1 MSKTIRWGLVGLG
14 KHAETIADAVRRSHT
29 GRLVAVAS
37 QDRARAR
44 EFAARFGARLMFSS
58 ADDLAGCPD
67 VDAVFVASPDDRHAS
82 AASAVLRAG
91 KHVLVEKPMTRTVAE
106 AKHLVAVAR
115 QKRRVLGVGFHLR
128 FRPAILEARVLIR
141 NKKIGTI
148 KSIEAAWSS
157 PPPSKNL
164 PPLPRYRAWRNNP
177 SRAAGG
183 ALAAR
188 GVHLFDLLSFLTGK
202 SITNVEGTVWPL
214 PPKLDVAAVVTC
226 SLGKTLAAVYTSRSN
241 LKPRNFVIIR
251 GTRGVI
257 RLDDALDPSRVERL
271 TLTVGDKTK
280 TRRFRGVNAYAAE
293 LDGFAD
299 AVRGRKTT
307 LAVGSDGVESM
318 EVLENVR
325 RPPLA
330 KRG

>member
-1 MSKTIRWGLVGLG
+1 MPNMIRWGLIGLG
-14 KHAETIADAVRRSHT
+14 KHAETIADAMRRSRT

-37 QDRARAR
+37 RDRKRAR
-44 EFAARFGARLMFSS
+44 EFAARFGARLVFAT
-58 ADDLAGCPD
+58 ADDLARSPEVD
-67 VDAVFVASPDDRHAS
+67 VVFVASPDDRHAS
-82 AASAVLRAG
+82 EASAALRAG
-91 KHVLVEKPMTRTVAE
+91 KHVLVEKPMTSTITE
-106 AKHLVAVAR
+106 AKRLVALSR
-115 QKRRVLGVGFHLR
+115 RKRRVLGVGFHLR
-128 FRPAILEARVLIR
+128 FRPAILAARNLIR

-157 PPPSKNL
+157 APPSNKL

-188 GVHLFDLLSFLTGK
+188 GVHLFDLLRFLTGK
-202 SITNVEGTVWPL
+202 SISNVEGTTWPA

-226 SLGKTLAAVYTSRSN
+226 SLGKTLAVIYTSRN
-241 LKPRNFVIIR
+241 NPKPRNFVIVR

-271 TLTVGDKTK
+271 TLTVGNKTK
-280 TRRFRGVNAYAAE
+280 TRRFRGVNAYTAE

-307 LAVGSDGVESM
+307 LAVGRDGVESM
-318 EVLENVR
+318 KVLENVR
-325 RPPLA
+325 RPPLVPT
-330 KRG
+330 